1 MASSN
6 NPTELETRVRE
17 LEARL
22 RDQEE
27 DIRRLREE
35 RRELV
40 AQLLRAEEQTRREV
54 AEALHDDALQS
65 LLAAHQEL
73 IEAAPGRVGVTRAH
87 DVISVAIDRL
97 REAVI
102 ALHPV
107 TREQGGLEAA
117 LGAVAAQAERRSAFT
132 CTVQVDPDA
141 IGVHDELILSVA
153 RELLTNAAKHA
164 DADHVTVSVSRE
176 SDGAGGRGP
185 GVLLEVRD
193 DGKGTA
199 EVSLEQAVL
208 AGHVGLASVTQR
220 LEAIGGS
227 FELQSAPGKGA
238 TARAW
243 FPAP

>member
-1 MASSN
+1 VASSN
-6 NPTELETRVRE
+6 SPTDLEARIRE

-22 RDQEE
+22 RDQEA

-40 AQLLRAEEQTRREV
+40 AQLLGAEEQTRREV
-54 AEALHDDALQS
+54 AEVLHDDALQS

-87 DVISVAIDRL
+87 DVVSVAIDRV
-97 REAVI
+97 REAVT

-117 LGAVAAQAERRSAFT
+117 LRAVAAQAERRSGFT

-153 RELLTNAAKHA
+153 RELLTNAVKHS
-164 DADHVTVSVSRE
+164 DAEHVAVSVSRR
-176 SDGAGGRGP
+176 DG
-185 GVLLEVRD
+185 VVLEVRD
-193 DGKGTA
+193 DGKGTE
-199 EVSLEQAVL
+199 EVSLEQAVR
-208 AGHVGLASVTQR
+208 AGHIGLASVTQR
-220 LEAIGGS
+220 VEAIGGS
-227 FELQSAPGKGA
+227 FELDSLPGKGT